1 MHIRIG
7 LENGD
12 ENRSVAWAL
21 DFPGCF
27 AYGADSSEALV
38 RVVPAYLAYRSW
50 IRHHGGLPGLP
61 EDRELDLK
69 LVESWN
75 VYWIDEDFEKGPG
88 KPYAVNAWFHEDWK
102 PLTRAEGRRAAAL
115 LKWAREDLLAA
126 LAGLTAAE
134 LDAERP
140 GERWSIRGIARH
152 VANAEWW
159 YLERLGLA
167 GVERAALPE
176 DVLER
181 LAAVRARL
189 LHVLPDLEGLDLVV
203 GRNGEFWSPRKLIR
217 RALWHERDHTDHILK
232 LRG

>member
-61 EDRELDLK
+61 EDRELDVK

-115 LKWAREDLLAA
+115 LQWAREDLLAA

-134 LDAERP
+134 LDTERP

-181 LAAVRARL
+181 LGVVRARL

>member
-1 MHIRIG
+1 
-7 LENGD
+7 
-12 ENRSVAWAL
+12 
-21 DFPGCF
+21 
-27 AYGADSSEALV
+27 
-38 RVVPAYLAYRSW
+38 VVPAYLAYRSW

-115 LKWAREDLLAA
+115 LQWAREDLLAA

>member
-61 EDRELDLK
+61 EDRELDVK

-115 LKWAREDLLAA
+115 LQWAREDLLAA

-152 VANAEWW
+152 VANSEWW

-181 LAAVRARL
+181 LAVVRARL

>member
-115 LKWAREDLLAA
+115 LQWAREDLLAA

-140 GERWSIRGIARH
+140 GERWSIRGITRH

-181 LAAVRARL
+181 LGVVRARL

>member
-217 RALWHERDHTDHILK
+217 RALWHEQIGRASC
-232 LRG
+232 RERV

>member
-115 LKWAREDLLAA
+115 LQWAREDLLAA

>member
-115 LKWAREDLLAA
+115 LQWAREDLLAA

-140 GERWSIRGIARH
+140 GERWSIRGITRH

>member
-115 LKWAREDLLAA
+115 LQWAREDLLAA

-181 LAAVRARL
+181 LGVVRARL

>member
-38 RVVPAYLAYRSW
+38 RVVPAYLAYRSG

-61 EDRELDLK
+61 EDRELDVK

-115 LKWAREDLLAA
+115 LQWAREDLLAA

-140 GERWSIRGIARH
+140 GERWSIRGITRH

-181 LAAVRARL
+181 LGVVRARL

>member
-61 EDRELDLK
+61 EDRELDVK

-115 LKWAREDLLAA
+115 LQWAREDLLAA

>member
-61 EDRELDLK
+61 EDRELDVK

-115 LKWAREDLLAA
+115 LQWAREDLLAA

-140 GERWSIRGIARH
+140 GERWSIRGITRH
-152 VANAEWW
+152 VANSEWW

-176 DVLER
+176 DV
-181 LAAVRARL
+181 
-189 LHVLPDLEGLDLVV
+189 
-203 GRNGEFWSPRKLIR
+203 KR
-217 RALWHERDHTDHILK
+217 RTFE
-232 LRG
+232 

>member
-61 EDRELDLK
+61 EDRELDVK

-115 LKWAREDLLAA
+115 LQWAREDLLAA

-181 LAAVRARL
+181 LAVVRARL

>member
-61 EDRELDLK
+61 EDRELDVK

>member
-61 EDRELDLK
+61 EDRELDVK

-115 LKWAREDLLAA
+115 LQWAREDLLAA

-140 GERWSIRGIARH
+140 GERWSIRGITRH

-181 LAAVRARL
+181 LGVVRARL

>member
-27 AYGADSSEALV
+27 AYGADSSEAPV

-61 EDRELDLK
+61 EDRELDVK

>member
-61 EDRELDLK
+61 EDRELDVK

-115 LKWAREDLLAA
+115 LQWAREDLLAA

-181 LAAVRARL
+181 LGVVRARL

>member
-61 EDRELDLK
+61 EDRELDVK

-115 LKWAREDLLAA
+115 LQWAREDLLAA

-134 LDAERP
+134 LDTERP

>member
-61 EDRELDLK
+61 EDRELDVK

-115 LKWAREDLLAA
+115 LQWAREDLLAA

-140 GERWSIRGIARH
+140 GERWSIRGITRH

-181 LAAVRARL
+181 LGVVRARL
-189 LHVLPDLEGLDLVV
+189 LNVLPDLEGLDLVV

>member
-115 LKWAREDLLAA
+115 LQWAREDLLAA

-152 VANAEWW
+152 VANSEWW

-181 LAAVRARL
+181 LAVVRARL

>member
-61 EDRELDLK
+61 EDRELDVK

-115 LKWAREDLLAA
+115 LQWAREDLLAA

-140 GERWSIRGIARH
+140 GERWSIRGITRH

>member
-1 MHIRIG
+1 
-7 LENGD
+7 
-12 ENRSVAWAL
+12 
-21 DFPGCF
+21 
-27 AYGADSSEALV
+27 
-38 RVVPAYLAYRSW
+38 
-50 IRHHGGLPGLP
+50 
-61 EDRELDLK
+61 
-69 LVESWN
+69 VESWN

>member
-61 EDRELDLK
+61 EDRELDVK

-115 LKWAREDLLAA
+115 LQWAREDLLAA

-189 LHVLPDLEGLDLVV
+189 LHVLPDLDGLDLVV

>member
-115 LKWAREDLLAA
+115 LQWAREDLLAA

-181 LAAVRARL
+181 LAVVRARL

-217 RALWHERDHTDHILK
+217 RALWHERDHTDHILM

>member
-115 LKWAREDLLAA
+115 LQWAREDLLAA

-217 RALWHERDHTDHILK
+217 RGLWHERDHTDHILK